1 MSDEVRK
8 QLLEQHNQLRRKIA
22 RGLQADQPPAADMRE
37 MEWNE
42 ELATIAQTWTN
53 QCDCVFQKNE
63 VYPCFHE
70 PTGGRDRSPVAG
82 RGAGQNIAWGTLRST
97 KADWTGRA
105 QGWYDEVYDFNS
117 TQVDSFIGSTGRVI
131 GHYTQ
136 YVWAKTFQVGCGVLI
151 SRMPS
156 YSFHYL
162 VCNYFPSGNVKF
174 HPVYTRGEAC
184 TRCPGGTQC
193 RDGLC
198 SRAVV

>member
-1 MSDEVRK
+1 MSNDVKE

-22 RGLQADQPPAADMRE
+22 KGLQADQPPAADMRE
-37 MEWNE
+37 IEWNE
-42 ELATIAQTWTN
+42 ELAAIAQTWTN
-53 QCDCVFQKNE
+53 QCDCVFQRNE
-63 VYPCFHE
+63 VNPCFHE
-70 PTGGRDRSPVAG
+70 PTGGRDRSPVPG

-174 HPVYTRGEAC
+174 HPVYTQGEAC
-184 TRCPGGTQC
+184 TRCPPGTQC

-198 SRAVV
+198 SRAGV